1 MRNLLEIETGILGS
15 SFVQDGLNL
24 SKIKLLQRTQKTE
37 ERSRFLKQL
46 HMANLMKAG
55 KEWFD
60 KAETQQYFADNGVT
74 WTSDELADKVFECG
88 KSWMYKCIKA
98 SNVDAEVVDKFKE
111 QCKVLQTDG
120 YKVKVTIEELNKFNS
135 ALLIDPNATVS
146 DLMTGTDGVVHDT
159 TETSET
165 AETAED
171 ANTNTSDT
179 IFTLSYRLPTYLDAA
194 NNVAV
199 RYSVTDGLV
208 TTNSDEEI
216 MLAIAFLKEQLTAD
230 TDSVIVEH

>member
-1 MRNLLEIETGILGS
+1 MRNLLEIETGLLGS

-24 SKIKLLQRTQKTE
+24 SKIKWLQRTQKTE
-37 ERSRFLKQL
+37 ERSRFSKQL

-135 ALLIDPNATVS
+135 ALLLDPNATVS
-146 DLMTGTDGVVHDT
+146 DLMTGADSVVQDTTET

-165 AETAED
+165 TED
-171 ANTNTSDT
+171 SNTEPSVDT
-179 IFTLSYRLPTYLDAA
+179 IFTMSYKLNAVD
-194 NNVAV
+194 NVAV
-199 RYSVTDGLV
+199 RYSAIDGLI
-208 TTNSDEEI
+208 TTNTREEI
-216 MLAIAFLKEQLTAD
+216 KTAIAFLTEQL
-230 TDSVIVEH
+230 

>member
-1 MRNLLEIETGILGS
+1 MRNLLEIETGLLGS

-98 SNVDAEVVDKFKE
+98 SNVDAEIVDKFKE

-146 DLMTGTDGVVHDT
+146 DLMTGTDGVVYDT
-159 TETSET
+159 TET

-171 ANTNTSDT
+171 SNTEPSVDT
-179 IFTLSYRLPTYLDAA
+179 IFTMSYKLNAVD
-194 NNVAV
+194 NVAV
-199 RYSVTDGLV
+199 RYSAIDGLI
-208 TTNSDEEI
+208 TTNTREEI
-216 MLAIAFLKEQLTAD
+216 KTAIAFLTEQL
-230 TDSVIVEH
+230 

>member
-1 MRNLLEIETGILGS
+1 MRNLLEIETGLLGS

-24 SKIKLLQRTQKTE
+24 SKIKWLQRTQKTE

-60 KAETQQYFADNGVT
+60 KPETQQYFADNGVT

-98 SNVDAEVVDKFKE
+98 SNVDTEVVDKFKE

-146 DLMTGTDGVVHDT
+146 DLMTGADSVVQDTTET

-165 AETAED
+165 TED
-171 ANTNTSDT
+171 SNTEPSVDT
-179 IFTLSYRLPTYLDAA
+179 IFTMSYKLNAVD
-194 NNVAV
+194 NVAV
-199 RYSVTDGLV
+199 RYSAIDGLI
-208 TTNSDEEI
+208 TTNTREEI
-216 MLAIAFLKEQLTAD
+216 KTAIAFLTEQL
-230 TDSVIVEH
+230 

>member
-1 MRNLLEIETGILGS
+1 MRNLLEIETGLLGS

-24 SKIKLLQRTQKTE
+24 SKIKWLQRTQKTE

-135 ALLIDPNATVS
+135 ALLLDPNATVS
-146 DLMTGTDGVVHDT
+146 DLMTGADSVVQDTTET

-165 AETAED
+165 TED
-171 ANTNTSDT
+171 SNTEPSVDT
-179 IFTLSYRLPTYLDAA
+179 IFTMSYKLNAVD
-194 NNVAV
+194 NVAV
-199 RYSVTDGLV
+199 RYSAIDGLI
-208 TTNSDEEI
+208 TTNTREEI
-216 MLAIAFLKEQLTAD
+216 KTAIAFLTEQL
-230 TDSVIVEH
+230 

>member
-1 MRNLLEIETGILGS
+1 MRNLLEIETGLLGS

-24 SKIKLLQRTQKTE
+24 SKIKWLQRTQKTE

-60 KAETQQYFADNGVT
+60 KPETQQYFADNGVT

-98 SNVDAEVVDKFKE
+98 SNVDTEVVDKFKE

-135 ALLIDPNATVS
+135 ALLLDPNATVS
-146 DLMTGTDGVVHDT
+146 DLMTGADSVVQDTTET

-165 AETAED
+165 TED
-171 ANTNTSDT
+171 SNTEPSVDT
-179 IFTLSYRLPTYLDAA
+179 IFTMSYKLNAVD
-194 NNVAV
+194 NVAV
-199 RYSVTDGLV
+199 RYSAIDGLI
-208 TTNSDEEI
+208 TTNTREEI
-216 MLAIAFLKEQLTAD
+216 KTAIAFLTEQL
-230 TDSVIVEH
+230 

>member
-1 MRNLLEIETGILGS
+1 MRNLLEIETGLLGS

-24 SKIKLLQRTQKTE
+24 SKIKWLQRTQKTE
-37 ERSRFLKQL
+37 ERSRFSKQL

-98 SNVDAEVVDKFKE
+98 SNVDTEVVDKFKE

-135 ALLIDPNATVS
+135 ALLLDPNATVS
-146 DLMTGTDGVVHDT
+146 DLMTGADSVVQDTTET

-165 AETAED
+165 TED
-171 ANTNTSDT
+171 SNTEPSVDT
-179 IFTLSYRLPTYLDAA
+179 IFTMSYKLNAVD
-194 NNVAV
+194 NVAV
-199 RYSVTDGLV
+199 RYSAIDGLI
-208 TTNSDEEI
+208 TTNTREEI
-216 MLAIAFLKEQLTAD
+216 KTAIAFLTEQL
-230 TDSVIVEH
+230 

>member
-1 MRNLLEIETGILGS
+1 MRNLLEIETGLLGS

-24 SKIKLLQRTQKTE
+24 SKIKWLQRTQKTE

-60 KAETQQYFADNGVT
+60 KPETQQYFADNGVT

-98 SNVDAEVVDKFKE
+98 SNVDAEVVDEFKE

-165 AETAED
+165 AED
-171 ANTNTSDT
+171 SNTEPSVDT
-179 IFTLSYRLPTYLDAA
+179 IFTMSYKLNAVD
-194 NNVAV
+194 NVAV
-199 RYSVTDGLV
+199 RYSAIDGLI
-208 TTNSDEEI
+208 TTNTREEI
-216 MLAIAFLKEQLTAD
+216 KTAIAFLTEQL
-230 TDSVIVEH
+230 

>member
-1 MRNLLEIETGILGS
+1 MRNLLEIETGLLGS

-24 SKIKLLQRTQKTE
+24 SKIKWLQRTQKTE
-37 ERSRFLKQL
+37 ERSRFSKQL

-98 SNVDAEVVDKFKE
+98 SNVDAEIVDKFKE

-135 ALLIDPNATVS
+135 ALLLDPNATVS
-146 DLMTGTDGVVHDT
+146 DLMTGADSVVQDTTET

-165 AETAED
+165 TED
-171 ANTNTSDT
+171 SNTEPSVDT
-179 IFTLSYRLPTYLDAA
+179 IFTMSYKLNAVD
-194 NNVAV
+194 NVAV
-199 RYSVTDGLV
+199 RYSAIDGLI
-208 TTNSDEEI
+208 TTNTREEI
-216 MLAIAFLKEQLTAD
+216 KTAIAFLTEQL
-230 TDSVIVEH
+230 

>member
-1 MRNLLEIETGILGS
+1 MRNLLEIETGLLGS

-60 KAETQQYFADNGVT
+60 KPETQQYFADNGVT

-146 DLMTGTDGVVHDT
+146 DLMTGTDSVVEDT
-159 TETSET
+159 TENSET
-165 AETAED
+165 AETTED
-171 ANTNTSDT
+171 SNTEPSVDT
-179 IFTLSYRLPTYLDAA
+179 IFTMSYKLNAVD
-194 NNVAV
+194 NVAV
-199 RYSVTDGLV
+199 RYSAIDGLI
-208 TTNSDEEI
+208 TTNTREEI
-216 MLAIAFLKEQLTAD
+216 KTAIAFLTEQL
-230 TDSVIVEH
+230 

>member
-1 MRNLLEIETGILGS
+1 MRNLLEIETGLLGS

-24 SKIKLLQRTQKTE
+24 SKIKWLQRTQKTE
-37 ERSRFLKQL
+37 ERSRFSKQL

-98 SNVDAEVVDKFKE
+98 SNVDTEVVDKFKE

-135 ALLIDPNATVS
+135 ALLLDPNATVS
-146 DLMTGTDGVVHDT
+146 DLMTGADSVVEDT
-159 TETSET
+159 TENSET
-165 AETAED
+165 AED
-171 ANTNTSDT
+171 SNTEPSVDT
-179 IFTLSYRLPTYLDAA
+179 IFTMSYKLNAVD
-194 NNVAV
+194 NVAV
-199 RYSVTDGLV
+199 RYSAIDGLI
-208 TTNSDEEI
+208 TTNTREEI
-216 MLAIAFLKEQLTAD
+216 KTAIAFLTEQL
-230 TDSVIVEH
+230 

>member
-1 MRNLLEIETGILGS
+1 MRNLLEIETGLLGS

-24 SKIKLLQRTQKTE
+24 SKIKWLQRTQKTE
-37 ERSRFLKQL
+37 ERSRFSKQL

-98 SNVDAEVVDKFKE
+98 SNVDAEVVDEFKE

-135 ALLIDPNATVS
+135 ALLLDPNATVS
-146 DLMTGTDGVVHDT
+146 DLMTQDDSGVHDT
-159 TETSET
+159 TENSET
-165 AETAED
+165 AED
-171 ANTNTSDT
+171 SNTEPSVDT
-179 IFTLSYRLPTYLDAA
+179 IFTMSYKLNAA

-230 TDSVIVEH
+230 TDNVIVQH

>member
-1 MRNLLEIETGILGS
+1 
-15 SFVQDGLNL
+15 
-24 SKIKLLQRTQKTE
+24 
-37 ERSRFLKQL
+37 
-46 HMANLMKAG
+46 MANLMKAG

-60 KAETQQYFADNGVT
+60 KPETQQYFADNGVT

-98 SNVDAEVVDKFKE
+98 SNVDAEVVDEFKE

-165 AETAED
+165 AED
-171 ANTNTSDT
+171 SNTEPSVDT
-179 IFTLSYRLPTYLDAA
+179 IFTMSYKLNAVD
-194 NNVAV
+194 NVAV
-199 RYSVTDGLV
+199 RYSAIDGLI
-208 TTNSDEEI
+208 TTNTREEI
-216 MLAIAFLKEQLTAD
+216 KTAIAFLTEQL
-230 TDSVIVEH
+230 

>member
-98 SNVDAEVVDKFKE
+98 SNVDAEIVDKFKE

-146 DLMTGTDGVVHDT
+146 DLMTGTDGVVYDT
-159 TETSET
+159 TET

-171 ANTNTSDT
+171 SNTEPSVDT
-179 IFTLSYRLPTYLDAA
+179 IFTMSYKLNAVD
-194 NNVAV
+194 NVAV
-199 RYSVTDGLV
+199 RYSAIDGLI
-208 TTNSDEEI
+208 TTNTREEI
-216 MLAIAFLKEQLTAD
+216 KTAIAFLTEQL
-230 TDSVIVEH
+230 

>member
-1 MRNLLEIETGILGS
+1 MRNLLEIETGLLGS

-60 KAETQQYFADNGVT
+60 KPETQQYFADNGVT

-165 AETAED
+165 AED
-171 ANTNTSDT
+171 SNTEPSVDT
-179 IFTLSYRLPTYLDAA
+179 IFTMSYKLNAVD
-194 NNVAV
+194 NVAV
-199 RYSVTDGLV
+199 RYSAIDGLI
-208 TTNSDEEI
+208 TTNTREEI
-216 MLAIAFLKEQLTAD
+216 KTAIAFLTEQL
-230 TDSVIVEH
+230 

>member
-1 MRNLLEIETGILGS
+1 MRNLLEIETGLLGS

-24 SKIKLLQRTQKTE
+24 SKIKWLQRTQKTE

-98 SNVDAEVVDKFKE
+98 SNVDAEIVDKFKE

-135 ALLIDPNATVS
+135 ALLLDPNATVS
-146 DLMTGTDGVVHDT
+146 DLMTGTDGVVYDT
-159 TETSET
+159 TET

-171 ANTNTSDT
+171 SNTEPSVDT
-179 IFTLSYRLPTYLDAA
+179 IFTMSYKLNAVD
-194 NNVAV
+194 NVAV
-199 RYSVTDGLV
+199 RYSAIDGLI
-208 TTNSDEEI
+208 TTNTREEI
-216 MLAIAFLKEQLTAD
+216 KTAIAFLTEQL
-230 TDSVIVEH
+230 